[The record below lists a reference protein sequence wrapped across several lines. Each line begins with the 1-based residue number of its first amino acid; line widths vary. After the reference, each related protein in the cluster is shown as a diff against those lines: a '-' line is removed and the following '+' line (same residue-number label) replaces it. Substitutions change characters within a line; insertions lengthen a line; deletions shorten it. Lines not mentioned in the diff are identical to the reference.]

1 MALIS
6 GPRYPFDFFTSVAK
20 TEFTTQDFLVES
32 GDKKMLDQ
40 ASLKKTATAMAVTAF
55 LAAQCGVAMAQ
66 TIAAEDRSFRR
77 CS

>member
-40 ASLKKTATAMAVTAF
+40 ASLKKLRPQWRLPPF
-55 LAAQCGVAMAQ
+55 WPLSAA
-66 TIAAEDRSFRR
+66 
-77 CS
+77 